1 MPDLSKNLIRIRMLV
16 MTKEPKNSAEEIE
29 EIKRRIDYLVRTDQI
44 SVSDK
49 IAIAKKALEIIEK
62 SEAEKEAVQ

>member
-1 MPDLSKNLIRIRMLV
+1 MLV

-62 SEAEKEAVQ
+62 SETEKEAVQ

>member
-1 MPDLSKNLIRIRMLV
+1 

-62 SEAEKEAVQ
+62 SETEKEAVQ

>member
-1 MPDLSKNLIRIRMLV
+1 MLV

-62 SEAEKEAVQ
+62 SETDREALQ